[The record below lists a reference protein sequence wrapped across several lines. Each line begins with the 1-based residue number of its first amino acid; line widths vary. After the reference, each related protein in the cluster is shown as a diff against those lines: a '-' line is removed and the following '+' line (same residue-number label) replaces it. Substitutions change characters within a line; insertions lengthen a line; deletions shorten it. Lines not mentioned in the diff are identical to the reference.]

1 MYHRIP
7 LSVEVRRVLKLL
19 TYTLT
24 ALLLISSVYYFIKS
38 SNTAEEGYKLKEN
51 QLIQRKL
58 ETENKILKQ
67 NVLDAQS
74 LNEVQQS
81 SVVGKME
88 QPEKQIF
95 VEPKGP
101 LGKRK

>member
-1 MYHRIP
+1 MNRVP
-7 LSVEVRRVLKLL
+7 LSIEVRRVLKLL

-38 SNTAEEGYKLKEN
+38 SNTAEKGYRLKEN
-51 QLIQRKL
+51 QMLQKQL

-74 LNEVQQS
+74 LNEVENS
-81 SVVGKME
+81 NVVEGL
-88 QPEKQIF
+88 QHPEKQIF
-95 VEPKGP
+95 IEPKGP
-101 LGKRK
+101 LGKRN